1 MFSETNQEKREKTQI
16 TKIINEKEMSLLTLQ
31 VKGLQG
37 FCEEQYASKLKQ
49 ANSQKDKAS
58 KWTLGGTENLDR
70 LNNRRD

>member
-37 FCEEQYASKLKQ
+37 FCEE
-49 ANSQKDKAS
+49 
-58 KWTLGGTENLDR
+58 
-70 LNNRRD
+70 